1 MSTKEKT
8 GSAGRTAGVLFI
20 LLALAAVAVLGV
32 YIYRQ
37 LQPPKAPETA
47 IGYVASETA
56 SAPVYDADSGAE
68 LGVLVRGSQ
77 VAYVA
82 ADVETPRED
91 GRVRVVNGEGY
102 VLLDASHL
110 ADDLSRTVQVE
121 TVYALRG
128 MSLLDE
134 TGAVPGCAVEKGM
147 ALAVTGFDGLDENG
161 EVLRWQGSCQRGEG
175 YIAYKLP
182 KEKMGLETMWPIACG
197 MLHNSTLKRLLRF
210 GIAIK
215 RGGASLQDRMDKEKK
230 PYIFV
235 GLVCVR
241 EKYQGQGY
249 MRKVLNFAF
258 AEGDRLGVPV
268 ILETDAKSKCDKY
281 VHLGMELAGMHDLGA
296 FGKLYDL
303 IRYPE
308 PTKANGTV

>member
-8 GSAGRTAGVLFI
+8 GSAGRTAGILFI

-134 TGAVPGCAVEKGM
+134 TGAVPGCAVEKG
-147 ALAVTGFDGLDENG
+147 F
-161 EVLRWQGSCQRGEG
+161 QGG
-175 YIAYKLP
+175 
-182 KEKMGLETMWPIACG
+182 
-197 MLHNSTLKRLLRF
+197 
-210 GIAIK
+210 
-215 RGGASLQDRMDKEKK
+215 
-230 PYIFV
+230 
-235 GLVCVR
+235 
-241 EKYQGQGY
+241 
-249 MRKVLNFAF
+249 
-258 AEGDRLGVPV
+258 GDRLRAAGVN
-268 ILETDAKSKCDKY
+268 LKS
-281 VHLGMELAGMHDLGA
+281 LAIIESA
-296 FGKLYDL
+296 
-303 IRYPE
+303 E
-308 PTKANGTV
+308 PGNIVFRDDD

>member
-1 MSTKEKT
+1 MKVTTLDEKSIRDIGHAFGYYDYGEEIGMSAAFSGKE
-8 GSAGRTAGVLFI
+8 ATANYICAYVRGVL
-20 LLALAAVAVLGV
+20 
-32 YIYRQ
+32 
-37 LQPPKAPETA
+37 
-47 IGYVASETA
+47 
-56 SAPVYDADSGAE
+56 
-68 LGVLVRGSQ
+68 
-77 VAYVA
+77 
-82 ADVETPRED
+82 
-91 GRVRVVNGEGY
+91 
-102 VLLDASHL
+102 
-110 ADDLSRTVQVE
+110 
-121 TVYALRG
+121 
-128 MSLLDE
+128 
-134 TGAVPGCAVEKGM
+134 
-147 ALAVTGFDGLDENG
+147 
-161 EVLRWQGSCQRGEG
+161 
-175 YIAYKLP
+175 
-182 KEKMGLETMWPIACG
+182 
-197 MLHNSTLKRLLRF
+197 
-210 GIAIK
+210 